1 MKQNLIEPQR
11 AVAIGGST
19 GAIPVLGKILAQMPA
34 DFPAAVLAVIHVGAD
49 GKDLLSQVFARG
61 CLLPVATAEDG
72 LEVKPGHV
80 YVAPADHHLLVLDG
94 CIRLGRGPRENLS
107 RPAIDPL
114 FRSVALEYGPGAVG
128 IVLSGM
134 LNDGAAGLAAIQQCR
149 GVTVVQNPG
158 DSVAPDMPLG
168 ALSASDVDYRAPA
181 EDMGEV
187 LGRLIALP
195 LGPVAEAP
203 EVIRLEV
210 DIALGRPCDSAT
222 LEKFATPVALTCP
235 SCRGVLSEVRQPPL
249 RYRCQVGHAYTAEA
263 LEAEQENAVD
273 EAVRVA
279 LRIVEERATL
289 TAKLAEDARRA
300 GRAHSETTFRAR
312 AEELR
317 QYAETLRVAAIGAF
331 RRNAR

>member
-1 MKQNLIEPQR
+1 MKQELTRPQR

-19 GAIPVLGKILAQMPA
+19 GAIPVLGTILAQLPA

-49 GKDLLSQVFARG
+49 GKDLLSQIFARG
-61 CLLPVATAEDG
+61 CALPVATAEDG

-80 YVAPADHHLLVLDG
+80 YVAPAGHHLLVLDG

-114 FRSVALEYGPGAVG
+114 FRSVALEYGSGAVG

-134 LNDGAAGLAAIQQCR
+134 LNDGAAGLVAIRQCG
-149 GVTVVQNPG
+149 GVTVVQNPA
-158 DSVAPDMPLG
+158 DFVAPDMPLG
-168 ALSASDVDYRAPA
+168 ALSASDIDYRAPA
-181 EDMGEV
+181 DEMGEV

-195 LGPVAEAP
+195 LGPVADAP
-203 EVIRLEV
+203 DEIRLEV
-210 DIALGRPCDSAT
+210 DIALGRPCNSAT
-222 LEKFATPVALTCP
+222 MERIATPVALTCP
-235 SCRGVLSEVRQPPL
+235 SCHGVLSEVRQPPL
-249 RYRCQVGHAYTAEA
+249 RYRCQVGHGYTAEA
-263 LEAEQENAVD
+263 LDAEQENAVD

-289 TAKLAEDARRA
+289 TEKMAQDAGRA

-312 AEELR
+312 TQELR
-317 QYAETLRVAAIGAF
+317 QYAETLRTAAIGAF
-331 RRNAR
+331 RRG